1 MPEQTRNDL
10 HTRSKYV
17 NTQNVYISGL
27 SLQAIQEIINTGT
40 IRGEEVHSC
49 PVSIGGDLPWL
60 KRLLG
65 ISPCPQVASLY
76 HEGVWDPVEKVYK
89 GWEVRRTDASDKAHR
104 AEYEATGGSLAN
116 SGCINAP
123 IVTHPER
130 LNFVA
135 CVLHCSMALG
145 KLLCLM
151 VNRLADARVDKV
163 ALQRVLTEMK
173 TGFTVGSTS
182 APDGEDT
189 HRLFAA
195 WELIAEVLGLD
206 PCSELHKAVV
216 GIREMLKAMY
226 VTKQA
231 RPLERD
237 YCAKRV
243 RAFER
248 HCMEPGK
255 GGHYISLL
263 KHDFD
268 LLMHHIYPFGLALFC
283 NDVIESLNRFLKL
296 AYTEHS
302 SRGGGGHWRMTA
314 LTRKRGCPTSIFMH
328 KAPIWS
334 SASNGCSFILI
345 YIWLSTGT
353 PAPARHKPP
362 RLLSPVLR
370 VPPPSALPPSSHALN
385 TAHKMPAKQNTIP
398 TATTSSRYLPAL
410 GASPSQFSVPCIP
423 HMPPRPPPLRFSLAV
438 ARSHASNT
446 CPVPPPPFALVPCG
460 CLS

>member
-27 SLQAIQEIINTGT
+27 SLQAIQEIINTGS
-40 IRGEEVHSC
+40 IKWGDEVHPC
-49 PVSIGGDLPWL
+49 TVWIGGDLPWL

-145 KLLCLM
+145 RLLCVM

-302 SRGGGGHWRMTA
+302 SRGGGALADDGIDPGTGLPNKHFYAQSTNLVQCFEWVFLYFDIYLVVHGHPRPRASQATAAFEPSVARAPTLRPPHRTA
-314 LTRKRGCPTSIFMH
+314 LPIGTRRSQQATDACSTPRQRM
-328 KAPIWS
+328 
-334 SASNGCSFILI
+334 SAEPF
-345 YIWLSTGT
+345 
-353 PAPARHKPP
+353 P
-362 RLLSPVLR
+362 R
-370 VPPPSALPPSSHALN
+370 
-385 TAHKMPAKQNTIP
+385 
-398 TATTSSRYLPAL
+398 
-410 GASPSQFSVPCIP
+410 
-423 HMPPRPPPLRFSLAV
+423 
-438 ARSHASNT
+438 
-446 CPVPPPPFALVPCG
+446 
-460 CLS
+460 